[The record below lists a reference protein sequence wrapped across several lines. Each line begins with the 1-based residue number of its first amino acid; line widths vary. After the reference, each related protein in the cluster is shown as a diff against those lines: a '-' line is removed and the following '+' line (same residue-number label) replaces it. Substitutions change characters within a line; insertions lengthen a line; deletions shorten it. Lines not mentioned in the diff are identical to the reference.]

1 MVKYCIDSHNQSK
14 FTNTARVGALRG
26 DEARWRFGGSAG
38 LSRST
43 MPRLLTGSLQAPRMY
58 RNLPVPGWFHEST
71 STALQTME
79 LRPTDV
85 VLSSWPKSGT
95 HWVYRALRLLTMVG
109 PPPEPPMVLAE
120 MLKSGPGDH
129 FCGGPASPDD
139 SFAALLEREA
149 ALGSARLIVSH
160 ATPELLPSFE
170 AAGKLVYVA
179 RDPRDVVTSNYF
191 FMGAPKHGWV
201 RVRVRVGVS
210 LSVSVSVSVSV
221 GVGARAS

>member
-1 MVKYCIDSHNQSK
+1 MLG
-14 FTNTARVGALRG
+14 GA
-26 DEARWRFGGSAG
+26 AG

-79 LRPTDV
+79 LCPTDV

-120 MLKSGPGDH
+120 MLKSGPGDQ

-139 SFAALLEREA
+139 SFSALLEREA
-149 ALGSARLIVSH
+149 PLGSARLIVSH
-160 ATPELLPSFE
+160 ATPELLPSFQ
-170 AAGKLVYVA
+170 AGKLVYVA

-191 FMGAPKHGWV
+191 FMGAPSTAG
-201 RVRVRVGVS
+201 
-210 LSVSVSVSVSV
+210 
-221 GVGARAS
+221 

>member
-1 MVKYCIDSHNQSK
+1 
-14 FTNTARVGALRG
+14 
-26 DEARWRFGGSAG
+26 
-38 LSRST
+38 
-43 MPRLLTGSLQAPRMY
+43 
-58 RNLPVPGWFHEST
+58 
-71 STALQTME
+71 
-79 LRPTDV
+79 
-85 VLSSWPKSGT
+85 
-95 HWVYRALRLLTMVG
+95 
-109 PPPEPPMVLAE
+109 MVLAE
-120 MLKSGPGDH
+120 MLKSGPGDD

-160 ATPELLPSFE
+160 ATPELLPSLQD
-170 AAGKLVYVA
+170 AGKLVYVA